1 MEFTHLHV
9 HTEYS
14 LLDGSAKI
22 DELVARAKELGM
34 KALAI
39 TDHGVM
45 YGAINFY
52 KACKSAGIKPII
64 GCEVYVAPGSRF
76 DRETVKGE
84 DRYFH
89 LILLAKNEIG
99 YKNLCKIVTRGFT
112 EGYYYKPRVDKE
124 VLRTYSEGLICLSAC
139 LAGEVATHLRKEDY
153 EGAKEAA
160 LEYRDIFGDEN
171 FYLELQDHY
180 IDDQAIVNTGLLRM
194 SKELGI
200 PLVVTND
207 SHYIKAEDAEA
218 HDILLCIQTG
228 KTVADKDRMRYE
240 GGQFYLK
247 SAEEMYELF
256 PYAKDA
262 LENTNKIADM
272 CNLEIVFGEQKVP
285 RFDVPD
291 GMDAFEYLKKLCEE
305 GLQNRYEVIT
315 DELKERLDYE
325 LETIKNMGF
334 VDYFLIVSDFV
345 KYAKSQGIA
354 VGPGRGSAA
363 GSVVSYCLEITNI
376 EPIKLNLLFERFLNP
391 ERVTMPDIDIDFC
404 PIRRHEVIEYV
415 MNKYGREQVVQ
426 IATFGT
432 LAAKMCVR
440 DVGRAL
446 DLPYSLCDKVA
457 KAIPAKLPDIKTVTI
472 PIAMRYSNELRQMY
486 DEDETVKK
494 LLDMSIKLEGLPRHL
509 SMHAAGVV
517 IGREAIDEYV
527 PLSKSGDDA
536 VMTQY
541 NMTTIEELG
550 LLKMDFLGLR
560 NLTVIQDAVRL
571 IKENRN
577 IDIDIN
583 NLDFNDKEV
592 YDMLSAGKTAGVFQ
606 LESGGMTSFM
616 KELKPSNIEDIIA
629 GISLYRP
636 GPMDFIPTYIK
647 GKQNPENITY
657 LHPKLEPILAPT
669 YGCIVYQEQVMQIV
683 MELAGY
689 TLGRSDLVRRAMS
702 KKKAD
707 VMEKERQY
715 FVYGNEEQ
723 GVPGCVNRGVPENIA
738 NEIFDEMTDFAKYA
752 FNKSHAAAYA
762 VVAFQTAYL
771 KCHYPVEYMAA
782 LISSVRENS
791 TKVTAYVQSC
801 RLMGI
806 KVLPPDINKGR
817 SNFSVSGDDIRYGL
831 SAIKSVGDGVSDVIS
846 REVREHGEF
855 TSLEDFAARLSNKEA
870 NKRTIESF
878 ICAGAMDSFGY
889 KRSQLMA
896 VYNEVIDKANK
907 DRKDS
912 VSGQMSIMDF
922 LAPEEKKAF
931 QIQYPDIPE
940 FPLDELLAKEK
951 EMLGVY
957 VSGHPLDKYM
967 DVIEKKVDI
976 KSIDFI
982 IEESDE
988 DMVETEV
995 DTEPKVTDGRRYN
1008 IAGTIDKVNIKTT
1021 KRGDTMAFI
1030 TIEDLYGTLEVI
1042 VFPREY
1048 GNYKSIIREDAKVFI
1063 TGNASVSEREAKLIL
1078 STMESLD
1085 DARYGMLDENR
1096 EFWVCF
1102 KNLREYEKREG
1113 EFIEKLSQ
1121 AKGKAVVKVQ
1131 LSEERKIKQM
1141 GDRLRVKCDVAKEL
1155 IAAMLGEKN
1164 VMVIDKNENTK

>member
-1085 DARYGMLDENR
+1085 DARYGMLDEDR

-1102 KNLREYEKREG
+1102 KNLREYEEREG

>member
-1 MEFTHLHV
+1 
-9 HTEYS
+9 
-14 LLDGSAKI
+14 
-22 DELVARAKELGM
+22 
-34 KALAI
+34 
-39 TDHGVM
+39 
-45 YGAINFY
+45 
-52 KACKSAGIKPII
+52 
-64 GCEVYVAPGSRF
+64 
-76 DRETVKGE
+76 
-84 DRYFH
+84 
-89 LILLAKNEIG
+89 
-99 YKNLCKIVTRGFT
+99 
-112 EGYYYKPRVDKE
+112 
-124 VLRTYSEGLICLSAC
+124 
-139 LAGEVATHLRKEDY
+139 
-153 EGAKEAA
+153 
-160 LEYRDIFGDEN
+160 
-171 FYLELQDHY
+171 
-180 IDDQAIVNTGLLRM
+180 
-194 SKELGI
+194 
-200 PLVVTND
+200 
-207 SHYIKAEDAEA
+207 
-218 HDILLCIQTG
+218 
-228 KTVADKDRMRYE
+228 
-240 GGQFYLK
+240 
-247 SAEEMYELF
+247 
-256 PYAKDA
+256 
-262 LENTNKIADM
+262 
-272 CNLEIVFGEQKVP
+272 
-285 RFDVPD
+285 
-291 GMDAFEYLKKLCEE
+291 
-305 GLQNRYEVIT
+305 
-315 DELKERLDYE
+315 
-325 LETIKNMGF
+325 
-334 VDYFLIVSDFV
+334 
-345 KYAKSQGIA
+345 
-354 VGPGRGSAA
+354 
-363 GSVVSYCLEITNI
+363 
-376 EPIKLNLLFERFLNP
+376 
-391 ERVTMPDIDIDFC
+391 
-404 PIRRHEVIEYV
+404 
-415 MNKYGREQVVQ
+415 
-426 IATFGT
+426 
-432 LAAKMCVR
+432 
-440 DVGRAL
+440 
-446 DLPYSLCDKVA
+446 
-457 KAIPAKLPDIKTVTI
+457 
-472 PIAMRYSNELRQMY
+472 
-486 DEDETVKK
+486 
-494 LLDMSIKLEGLPRHL
+494 
-509 SMHAAGVV
+509 
-517 IGREAIDEYV
+517 
-527 PLSKSGDDA
+527 
-536 VMTQY
+536 
-541 NMTTIEELG
+541 
-550 LLKMDFLGLR
+550 
-560 NLTVIQDAVRL
+560 
-571 IKENRN
+571 
-577 IDIDIN
+577 
-583 NLDFNDKEV
+583 
-592 YDMLSAGKTAGVFQ
+592 
-606 LESGGMTSFM
+606 
-616 KELKPSNIEDIIA
+616 
-629 GISLYRP
+629 
-636 GPMDFIPTYIK
+636 
-647 GKQNPENITY
+647 
-657 LHPKLEPILAPT
+657 
-669 YGCIVYQEQVMQIV
+669 MQIV

-1085 DARYGMLDENR
+1085 DTRDGMLDENR

-1102 KNLREYEKREG
+1102 KNLREYEEREG

>member
-99 YKNLCKIVTRGFT
+99 YKNLCKIITRGFT

-912 VSGQMSIMDF
+912 VSGQMNIMDF

-1102 KNLREYEKREG
+1102 KNLREYEEREG